1 MPPELLHEE
10 VQDDVELSHGALI
23 RERIQETKL
32 IFADWILKP
41 NILSPFFGSTGFEMA
56 SKIGC
61 DFGLVASPIT
71 SMDFWLLWTLFW
83 TDLRTEDGLVDFPLV
98 GVQFL
103 LAMELLATANNI
115 ADDLHV
121 RHHVPLEAGRPI
133 SGELTALMLTFLDFV
148 LDTFAL
154 FDVGSFVVNHKMFFA
169 FRTVELLVTPL
180 VVVEG
185 PGSLDALAALLAGVL
200 LGVQVGLLL
209 VLGKLLV
216 TIALHGEQIAH

>member
-103 LAMELLATANNI
+103 LAMELLATAHNI
-115 ADDLHV
+115 TNELLV
-121 RHHVPLEAGRPI
+121 RHHVGLKVGQPLGGVVT
-133 SGELTALMLTFLDFV
+133 SLMLTSLDFV
-148 LDTFAL
+148 LDAFTL
-154 FDVGSFVVNHKMFFA
+154 SEVGSFVVNHEM
-169 FRTVELLVTPL
+169 LLTFWTL
-180 VVVEG
+180 
-185 PGSLDALAALLAGVL
+185 
-200 LGVQVGLLL
+200 
-209 VLGKLLV
+209 KLLV
-216 TIALHGEQIAH
+216 TSLVV